1 MAEEDTLTEEDLVVE
16 HDEEDLE
23 STVDE
28 EEESAP
34 TTGDDKDTKAFD
46 VEAKLA
52 ELEASNKGLV
62 KSLSAQRGIRQ
73 DLQSQL
79 ESIKQTIAEVKE
91 SRADL
96 SEEPTGSMV
105 PIEYDDNGNPYLD
118 TSNLGDF
125 NKTEIAALKATVNQL
140 QQQINQT
147 NVQKSEQQFLNGLLD
162 EREGYAEAHKA
173 VTKAW
178 NFLKD
183 DAFDA
188 YLTEKGMD
196 APKTADQAIEIALN
210 SKEINAE
217 FSKRFPSLD
226 MESVLEAHLIATPRY
241 LRKALNKALVSKD
254 TESSHTSLDRT
265 KPSSL
270 ASIDAGGGETQDS
283 LLTRVASMPT
293 EDFMKLDAATIAKID
308 RLLET
313 KG

>member
-1 MAEEDTLTEEDLVVE
+1 MAEEDALTEEDLVVE
-16 HDEEDLE
+16 HDEEESE
-23 STVDE
+23 STVD

-34 TTGDDKDTKAFD
+34 TTGDDKDTEAFD

-79 ESIKQTIAEVKE
+79 ENIKEAIAEVKE
-91 SRADL
+91 SRADV
-96 SEEPTGSMV
+96 SEESTGSMV
-105 PIEYDDNGNPYLD
+105 PIEYDDEGNPFLD
-118 TSNLGDF
+118 TSSLGDF
-125 NKTEIAALKATVNQL
+125 NKTEISALKATVNQL

-147 NVQKSEQQFLNGLLD
+147 NIQKSEQQFLNGLLD
-162 EREGYAEAHKA
+162 EREGYTEAHKA

-188 YLTEKGMD
+188 YLVEKGID
-196 APKTADQAIEIALN
+196 TPKTADQAIEIALN
-210 SKEINAE
+210 SKEISAE

-254 TESSHTSLDRT
+254 LESSHASLDKT

-283 LLTRVASMPT
+283 LLTRMADMPT